1 MSLLSQLTVFTVIH
15 NSHSRKSSG
24 KDSLPS
30 EEKKKKILREQS
42 DRETSDS
49 RESLNTSEERERGE
63 RGREQERE
71 KETGRGGLDTHKRKW
86 GERDT
91 ERGAREG
98 EIWNTEVM

>member
-63 RGREQERE
+63 REGGSKRERKRQGGGVWTHTKGNGVRGTQKEGRE
-71 KETGRGGLDTHKRKW
+71 RGKYGIQR
-86 GERDT
+86 
-91 ERGAREG
+91 
-98 EIWNTEVM
+98 